1 MQESYCKSHI
11 GRVKQQ
17 EEEEE
22 EKKCE
27 YWLFYVEERWKKELQ
42 EEEERWRRREKKKD
56 EEEEEERS
64 KMKDETNQG
73 GDASLI
79 VTVSGTEST
88 VKEPILAC
96 PEGFKLL
103 EVYDAA
109 IENFY
114 IYWVHIEYNI
124 SSTFHPKK
132 KSG

>member
-1 MQESYCKSHI
+1 
-11 GRVKQQ
+11 
-17 EEEEE
+17 
-22 EKKCE
+22 
-27 YWLFYVEERWKKELQ
+27 
-42 EEEERWRRREKKKD
+42 
-56 EEEEEERS
+56 
-64 KMKDETNQG
+64 MKDETNQG

-114 IYWVHIEYNI
+114 IY
-124 SSTFHPKK
+124 
-132 KSG
+132 

>member
-1 MQESYCKSHI
+1 M
-11 GRVKQQ
+11 
-17 EEEEE
+17 
-22 EKKCE
+22 KKD
-27 YWLFYVEERWKKELQ
+27 Q
-42 EEEERWRRREKKKD
+42 RRR
-56 EEEEEERS
+56 RRRR

-114 IYWVHIEYNI
+114 IY
-124 SSTFHPKK
+124 
-132 KSG
+132 

>member
-1 MQESYCKSHI
+1 ML
-11 GRVKQQ
+11 
-17 EEEEE
+17 
-22 EKKCE
+22 KKD
-27 YWLFYVEERWKKELQ
+27 ERKNYKKKKK
-42 EEEERWRRREKKKD
+42 EEEERWRRRRRKIK
-56 EEEEEERS
+56 EEERW

-114 IYWVHIEYNI
+114 IYWVRVQHFINI

>member
-1 MQESYCKSHI
+1 MKKKDEERWRKI
-11 GRVKQQ
+11 K
-17 EEEEE
+17 EEE
-22 EKKCE
+22 
-27 YWLFYVEERWKKELQ
+27 EERWKK
-42 EEEERWRRREKKKD
+42 
-56 EEEEEERS
+56 
-64 KMKDETNQG
+64 KDETNQG

-114 IYWVHIEYNI
+114 IYWVHIEYSI
-124 SSTFHPKK
+124 SSTFHSKK
-132 KSG
+132 KWLEISTKHIKVIKVIYNL